1 MLLQLTIHEFMQLKL
16 PGVLDWA
23 QMFNFLVRED
33 QRYKVRD
40 TKQLN
45 PKLLNFEAWVSKNRD
60 AINRAIC

>member
-45 PKLLNFEAWVSKNRD
+45 PKLLNFEAWVGKNRD